1 MGRLN
6 CDRQPPMSAIR
17 VGSARISR
25 GPYESVDD
33 ALHALRGPLS
43 EGRRIVLGKQD
54 SRGRE
59 FVCAPV
65 TSKVKG
71 EGISRCGKVFVDAC
85 ACDCAFQA
93 FAKYY
98 FGERVKKGYYIV
110 RYKPHT
116 HVDEDPNVTSAR
128 DIIQRRRLQ
137 GRRRLSN
144 ADVRDVFQHILDGPG
159 GYTALAHAVR
169 AVQCTPRELLP
180 VYYDG
185 RRPYISVVDRYRN
198 AVLDFARARGTV
210 PVFDF

>member
-1 MGRLN
+1 MGRL

-25 GPYESVDD
+25 GPYESVDAASL
-33 ALHALRGPLS
+33 ALNASLS

-65 TSKVKG
+65 TSKVEG

-116 HVDEDPNVTSAR
+116 HVDEDPNVTFWL
-128 DIIQRRRLQ
+128 DIIQRRRLEGRKVSNAIVWDVFRHSFDGPNGCTFASFAHEARGVQ
-137 GRRRLSN
+137 CIPRALLPGYCGRRRLS
-144 ADVRDVFQHILDGPG
+144 A
-159 GYTALAHAVR
+159 
-169 AVQCTPRELLP
+169 
-180 VYYDG
+180 
-185 RRPYISVVDRYRN
+185 VDRYHN
-198 AVLDFARARGTV
+198 AVLDFAQARGRM
-210 PVFDF
+210 PEPDLW